1 LPSGASTSNE
11 RAFYEKYFEAVAN
24 TRYRNAAQ
32 QFESYFLLFGGEAR
46 IELMQRPDVSTAASR
61 AQLGYAHVAISV
73 GSEAAVDELTRRMV
87 SEGVRCVDGP
97 RRTGDGCYESVVLDP
112 DGKRIEITT

>member
-32 QFESYFLLFGGEAR
+32 QFESYFLSFSSGTR
-46 IELMQRPDVSTAASR
+46 IGLIQRPDVSTAASR
-61 AQLGYAHVAISV
+61 VRLGYDHAAISW
-73 GSEAAVDELTRRMV
+73 LR
-87 SEGVRCVDGP
+87 
-97 RRTGDGCYESVVLDP
+97 
-112 DGKRIEITT
+112 KRQ